1 MTQMEKAK
9 FGELC
14 QYAPGRLWFA
24 RYVNSQRVNNKRVP
38 EQIFFRL
45 VQYLAVC
52 LFECN
57 EAEDFSPAKTLMNM
71 CFTFYCDILTISTS
85 PSCLSY
91 NTLLPDA
98 FSLPTLTGR
107 SSGVLVCNPG
117 VLVCNPGVLVCNPG
131 VLVCN
136 PGVLVCNQM
145 PGPSGDKSFLYM
157 FLRDQPIWQSL
168 RFWNAAF
175 FDAVQCERSRRPMP
189 TNSAANDTM
198 TDDRNFQENI
208 TFGQLG
214 TFACNMRAF
223 GLSRELCVEFLRKQ
237 STIAN
242 LSEEQVKLLREN
254 VDKMRD
260 S

>member
-1 MTQMEKAK
+1 MEKAK

-52 LFECN
+52 LFECYD
-57 EAEDFSPAKTLMNM
+57 AEDFSPAKTLMNM
-71 CFTFYCDILTISTS
+71 CFTFYCDIPS
-85 PSCLSY
+85 P
-91 NTLLPDA
+91 
-98 FSLPTLTGR
+98 TGD
-107 SSGVLVCNPG
+107 
-117 VLVCNPGVLVCNPG
+117 
-131 VLVCN
+131 
-136 PGVLVCNQM
+136 
-145 PGPSGDKSFLYM
+145 DKSFLYM
-157 FLRDQPIWQSL
+157 FLREQPIWQSL

-223 GLSRELCVEFLRKQ
+223 GLSRELCTEFLRKQ

-242 LSEEQVKLLREN
+242 LSEEHVKLLRDQME
-254 VDKMRD
+254 KMKD
-260 S
+260 EQ